1 MTENLRLLWPEP
13 ADGWVEATPIGNGR
27 LGGMVFGG
35 VASARIQVNDSTVWS
50 GTPFTPARALDG
62 VLAAG
67 AGPARLAEVRDAIDA
82 QDYRG
87 AEELLYSFEGPYS
100 QEFLPFVDLEVR
112 TVVPDGARAGYL
124 GRVLDLDD
132 AVVTET
138 FTVGDRRVT
147 RRTWVS
153 SPAQALC
160 VSIDVEGAPLDFDL
174 GLDSPLRVASH
185 GVGADGISLGMDVPV
200 DGAPR
205 HEESVADPLRYGSG
219 QGDEYD
225 GFAVAHLAVATDGQ
239 RVDHDTR
246 FVVRNATRLTAT
258 LSSASRAELWWSDA
272 DEDRVATASRAELA
286 DLAAERSRRALDLGA
301 DRLHREHLDDVRAV
315 SASTSVMV
323 GARRGGTWRVREDVL
338 YGADDALRVTVL
350 AAFGRYLLA
359 SSSRAGTPPANLQ
372 GIWNAELRPA
382 WSSNYTININ
392 TQMNYW
398 AANSAGLPDCVA
410 PLAELVAK
418 MAQNGREVARELY
431 GARGWVAHH
440 NTDMW
445 GWALPVGMGHG
456 NPSWAIWMMGGVWLT
471 HNLWDHYEFTL
482 DRGYLRDVAWPL
494 LRGAAE
500 FCLDWLV
507 LDEATGG
514 LRTIPSTSPENLFS
528 DPDGRAAGVAVSAA
542 MDIALIRG
550 LFERSRAAIAVLG
563 GDAALGDGA
572 SLDDASLDDE
582 LRIALDHL
590 PALGLT
596 EDGRIREWGIDLA
609 EVDPHHRHMSPLVGL
624 YPLDQITPRDTPR
637 LAEAARRFL
646 DARGPGAM
654 GWSWAWKIALRARLG
669 DAAEA
674 RDLFLEATQPF
685 ERDVER
691 FAPVDGSEWGG
702 LLPNLFSTHP
712 PFQIDGNLGFTAA
725 LVEMLVHSHGGRLV
739 LLPALPSEWS
749 EGSIRGVRARGGL
762 SVDLDWTD
770 GRVSHAT
777 IHNLTDE
784 VAQLILVNDGS
795 ETAITLPA
803 LGTVSA
809 VLAELSKDTV

>member
-1 MTENLRLLWPEP
+1 MTDENLRLLWPEP
-13 ADGWVEATPIGNGR
+13 ADGWVEATPVGNGR

-50 GTPFTPARALDG
+50 GRPSTPARALDA

-82 QDYRG
+82 RDYRR
-87 AEELLYSFEGPYS
+87 AEDLLYSFEGPYS
-100 QEFLPFVDLEVR
+100 QEFLPFVDLELRIVAPAVDR
-112 TVVPDGARAGYL
+112 IEYL

-132 AVVTET
+132 AIVTET
-138 FTVGDRRVT
+138 FRVGDRRVT

-153 SPAQALC
+153 APAQALC
-160 VSIDVEGAPLDFDL
+160 VTVEVDGSPLDFEV
-174 GLDSPLRVASH
+174 GLDSPLRIAGRS
-185 GVGADGISLGMDVPV
+185 VGTDGISLGVDVPV
-200 DGAPR
+200 DGAPL
-205 HEESVADPLRYGSG
+205 HEQSVAEPLRYGSSSN
-219 QGDEYD
+219 DEFD
-225 GFAVAHLAVATDGQ
+225 GFAAAHVAVATDGQ
-239 RVDHDTR
+239 RAEHDSR
-246 FVVRNATRLTAT
+246 FVVRDATRLTVT
-258 LSSASRAELWWSDA
+258 LSSASRAELWWSGAGDA
-272 DEDRVATASRAELA
+272 RVAAASRAELTG
-286 DLAAERSRRALDLGA
+286 LAAERSRRALDLGA
-301 DRLHREHLDDVRAV
+301 DRLRQEHLDDVHAV
-315 SASTSVMV
+315 SGSTSVTI

-338 YGADDALRVTVL
+338 YGGDDALRATVM

-359 SSSRAGTPPANLQ
+359 ASSRAGTPPANLQ

-418 MAQNGREVARELY
+418 MAVNGREVARELY

-482 DRGYLRDVAWPL
+482 DREYLRAVAWPL

-507 LDEATGG
+507 VDEATGE
-514 LRTIPSTSPENLFS
+514 LRTIPSTSPENVFS
-528 DPDGRAAGVAVSAA
+528 GPDGRASSVAPSAA
-542 MDIALIRG
+542 MDIALIRA
-550 LFERSRAAIAVLG
+550 LFERSRAAIAALA
-563 GDAALGDGA
+563 GDASSG
-572 SLDDASLDDE
+572 DASLDEE
-582 LRIALDHL
+582 LRVALGRL
-590 PALGLT
+590 PAPALT
-596 EDGRIREWGIDLA
+596 ADGSLREWGIDVV
-609 EVDPHHRHMSPLVGL
+609 EVDPHHRHMSPLVAL
-624 YPLDQITPRDTPR
+624 YPLGQITPQDTPL
-637 LAEAARRFL
+637 LAGAARRFL

-674 RDLFLEATQPF
+674 RDLFLEATRPF
-685 ERDVER
+685 ERDVEK

-725 LVEMLVHSHGGRLV
+725 LVEMLIQSHGGRLV
-739 LLPALPSEWS
+739 LLPALPAEWTD
-749 EGSIRGVRARGGL
+749 GRVRGVRARGGL
-762 SVDLDWTD
+762 SVDLDWAD
-770 GRVSHAT
+770 GRVSRA
-777 IHNLTDE
+777 ILHNLTDNAAE
-784 VAQLILVNDGS
+784 LTLVHDGT
-795 ETAITLPA
+795 ETAVILPA
-803 LGTVSA
+803 LDTLSIA
-809 VLAELSKDTV
+809 LAELSEDTA